1 MAGRRKERLAD
12 EVRAEVSRILLY
24 NMSDPRIG
32 FVTVTGVELSSDMRS
47 AAVKISVMGDEKTQ
61 AITMNVIKGAAGFIQ
76 KELGRRINTRY
87 VPQVRFEL
95 DDSVK
100 RSVRLSKTL
109 REVSEETD
117 GDSK

>member
-1 MAGRRKERLAD
+1 
-12 EVRAEVSRILLY
+12 
-24 NMSDPRIG
+24 
-32 FVTVTGVELSSDMRS
+32 MRS

-61 AITMNVIKGAAGFIQ
+61 AITMNVIKGRPVHTEGTGQ
-76 KELGRRINTRY
+76 RINTRY
-87 VPQVRFEL
+87 VPHVRFEL
-95 DDSVK
+95 DESVK